1 MKESFSSH
9 HHCTLLPPTFPPSF
23 QFVVFNVV
31 VQRFEGWF
39 LAGGQGMCRFNR
51 WVFSHRRRSVRLC
64 CCSSW
69 YRNVGFEP
77 GKPDAPS
84 PTVVVGSFPGLF
96 VLHCQILFAGQN
108 FMSVLDLLHHVLWP
122 YLSGSSL
129 LLRVCRCSSTAR
141 VELVL
146 ISVSF

>member
-1 MKESFSSH
+1 VKESFSSH

-77 GKPDAPS
+77 GKPDAAFS
-84 PTVVVGSFPGLF
+84 NGGCRFFSWSIRASLSDLVRGSEFHVSARSAPPCIVALSLWFVTPASRLSLF
-96 VLHCQILFAGQN
+96 FYRQ
-108 FMSVLDLLHHVLWP
+108 S
-122 YLSGSSL
+122 
-129 LLRVCRCSSTAR
+129 
-141 VELVL
+141 
-146 ISVSF
+146 